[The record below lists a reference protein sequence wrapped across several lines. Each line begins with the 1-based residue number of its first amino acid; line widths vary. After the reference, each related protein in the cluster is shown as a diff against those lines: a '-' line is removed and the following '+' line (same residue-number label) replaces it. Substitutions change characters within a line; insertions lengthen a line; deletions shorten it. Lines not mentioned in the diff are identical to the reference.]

1 VIETDTRRH
10 VSPGTGP
17 LMSSAFPRRRRAWAL
32 LVLPVVVLVLL
43 GTALDGWS
51 WTSLPVVLGWF
62 ALYPFTWAL
71 TNRIVAPRPE
81 RFNTALQV
89 WAVVA
94 VPLLAASV
102 LVHPWLLWVGSV
114 YGMLFA
120 VNILVAISHRRA

>member
-1 VIETDTRRH
+1 VIRTETRPHISLRTRQVH
-10 VSPGTGP
+10 
-17 LMSSAFPRRRRAWAL
+17 SSAFPHRRRAWAFML
-32 LVLPVVVLVLL
+32 LPVVL

-51 WTSLPVVLGWF
+51 WTSLPVVLGLF

-71 TNRIVAPRPE
+71 RNRIVAPRPE

-102 LVHPWLLWVGSV
+102 LLHPWLLWVGSV
-114 YGMLFA
+114 YGVLFA
-120 VNILVAISHRRA
+120 VNILVSISHRRA